1 MLAWLHTAAFVVVG
15 VGHGALLAL
24 WLFVGLT
31 IATAGAQ
38 FAGFVHT
45 VRSPRGPSAHRV
57 PAKAATTTDR
67 AGVGAARWL
76 AVVLVWGLF
85 IVGSW
90 SLAMGLIPS
99 EEDRVKASPFC
110 QRYLELD
117 SLGVSAQQRVEELS
131 QFPFPTDDETGR
143 PITLDEY
150 IDRCR

>member
-1 MLAWLHTAAFVVVG
+1 
-15 VGHGALLAL
+15 
-24 WLFVGLT
+24 
-31 IATAGAQ
+31 
-38 FAGFVHT
+38 
-45 VRSPRGPSAHRV
+45 
-57 PAKAATTTDR
+57 
-67 AGVGAARWL
+67 
-76 AVVLVWGLF
+76 VLVWGLF